1 MQRDFSTALQKK
13 DEAGFYHNVWR
24 FIWILVIAVPVFSC
38 KSYIRQRLA
47 LGWRRWLTDKFL
59 TAYFD
64 KRAYL
69 ELQHQGGKV
78 DNPDQRISQD
88 VALFSDNATT
98 LAETC
103 FSSVLQVGSF
113 SGVLYSISPGLFG
126 ILVIYCF
133 CGTVVTTAI
142 FGPTLV
148 RLNFDVLQKEADF
161 RFSLVRVRE
170 NAESIAFYRGED
182 REQEH
187 CQTNFE
193 ALVAVLLRTLKW
205 QFGLNGWLSIYD
217 YITLLVPS
225 LVIAP
230 RFFRGEVEF
239 GVIAQSGMA
248 FRAVYGGLSLLLM
261 RFNDMTTLG
270 AQLKRL
276 NELMAAIQVDVGDG
290 DSDYQRVSPE
300 DRDDEGQDKNP
311 LLHDDPAEKVQ
322 CYQGTSLS
330 LKELSFH
337 IPSSKQ
343 RLVESLS
350 LELAAGDS
358 LLIMGGSGSGKSSL
372 LRVIAGLW
380 QEGSGSVT
388 RQADRDVLFVPQASY
403 MLNLI
408 PHFSI
413 LILTLALNLFL
424 CLRYLTCRLETSER
438 SCSSPGALPSLF
450 LPDIVTL

>member
-1 MQRDFSTALQKK
+1 MLRTLTPPITSLLRQQVYISYVQRDFSTALQKK

-24 FIWILVIAVPVFSC
+24 FVWILAMAVPVFSC
-38 KSYIRQRLA
+38 KTYIRSRLA

-69 ELQHQGGKV
+69 ELNQMGGKV

-126 ILVIYCF
+126 ILCIYCF
-133 CGTVVTTAI
+133 CGSVVTTAI

-148 RLNFDVLQKEADF
+148 HLNFEVLQKEADF

-182 REQEH
+182 REQAH
-187 CQTNFE
+187 CQSKFDK
-193 ALVAVLLRTLKW
+193 LVGILLQTLKW

-217 YITLLVPS
+217 YITLLVPA

-270 AQLKRL
+270 AEVKRL
-276 NELMAAIQVDVGDG
+276 NELMAAIHVDVGD
-290 DSDYQRVSPE
+290 SSYQKVSPE
-300 DRDDEGQDKNP
+300 YPDKSGEQDKNP
-311 LLHDDPAEKVQ
+311 LLEEEGEEEKVQ
-322 CYQGTSLS
+322 CYQGTHLS
-330 LKELSFH
+330 LKELSFK

-343 RLVESLS
+343 RRE
-350 LELAAGDS
+350 
-358 LLIMGGSGSGKSSL
+358 
-372 LRVIAGLW
+372 
-380 QEGSGSVT
+380 QET
-388 RQADRDVLFVPQASY
+388 D
-403 MLNLI
+403 
-408 PHFSI
+408 
-413 LILTLALNLFL
+413 
-424 CLRYLTCRLETSER
+424 TC
-438 SCSSPGALPSLF
+438 
-450 LPDIVTL
+450 